1 MSKERIEKI
10 LPHREPFLL
19 VDEIIEIVPGVKA
32 KALKHV
38 KLEEYYFK
46 GHFPEKPVMP
56 GVLIVEAL
64 AQVGGLAILENEE
77 YEGKLAYLVGID
89 KFKFRKVVEPGD
101 TLVLECEVSKFK
113 RGFGYGYGKAYVKD
127 ELACE
132 GKISFAIR

>member
-1 MSKERIEKI
+1 MSRKEIEKI
-10 LPHREPFLL
+10 LPHRDPFLL

-64 AQVGGLAILENEE
+64 AQVGGLAILQNPE
-77 YEGKLAYLVGID
+77 YKDKLAYLVGIENA
-89 KFKFRKVVEPGD
+89 KFRRVVEPGD
-101 TLVLECEVSKFK
+101 TLVLECEVSKFR
-113 RGFGYGYGKAYVKD
+113 RGFGYGHGKAYVD
-127 ELACE
+127 GELACE
-132 GKISFAIR
+132 GKVTFAIR

>member
-1 MSKERIEKI
+1 MSREIIEGI
-10 LPHREPFLL
+10 LPHRDPFLL
-19 VDEIIEIVPGVKA
+19 VDEVVEITPGVKA

-64 AQVGGLAILENEE
+64 AQVGGLAILGDPK
-77 YEGKLAYLVGID
+77 YKGKLAYLVGIENA
-89 KFKFRKVVEPGD
+89 KFRRVVEPGD
-101 TLVLECEVSKFK
+101 TLVLECEVSKFR
-113 RGFGYGYGKAYVKD
+113 RGFGYGYGKAYVD
-127 ELACE
+127 GELACE